1 MGIIVRQSIKA
12 TIVNYIGVG
21 IGFVTTFFVLT
32 RYLTTE
38 EIGLTRVLIDT
49 ATMLAGLAQL
59 GTNASVLRFYPYFN
73 NEKNKDHGFF
83 FSQDGQTR
91 FKTTAGRI
99 HMAGAVPLWPAGG
112 LLLWRQIR

>member
-83 FSQDGQTR
+83 FWTLV
-91 FKTTAGRI
+91 
-99 HMAGAVPLWPAGG
+99 VPLIGFLIYG
-112 LLLWRQIR
+112 LIYIVLNACIHQSLLITL